1 MQSKSRAVPRKSAKA
16 APSVK
21 KRLTAKAKQSAK
33 PKVRVRRHRK
43 QGSLDMAFLLLVLIL
58 CAFGLLMVFS
68 ASYAYASYYIG
79 NSFHYIQ
86 KQAVFAA
93 MGLVAMLVL
102 SRIPYYIY
110 KNISSFIYL
119 FALFLMLL
127 VVIANGGG
135 AGRFINIA
143 GTTFQ
148 PSELM
153 KFAIIVIFADLI
165 GKNYSKM
172 DTLRYGIIPF
182 LVALVPVILILVVF
196 QRHLSATIIICAI
209 GAVMMFVGGMKLRYF
224 MPFIPVGVLVVL
236 GVIMVKGVDY
246 WGERISGWMDPFS
259 DVSNTTWQTVQSLVA
274 IGSGGLMGLGLGNS
288 RQKYLYLPEP
298 QNDFIFAIVCEEL
311 GLIGAIL
318 VIVLFALLVYRGFSI
333 ANKAP
338 NKFAAMLVVGIVF
351 QIALQ
356 AILNIGVVCNAIP
369 NTGISLP
376 FFSYGGTAL
385 MVQMAEMGVVLNVSR
400 YTMIEDQEGGEL
412 R

>member
-1 MQSKSRAVPRKSAKA
+1 MD
-16 APSVK
+16 
-21 KRLTAKAKQSAK
+21 TT
-33 PKVRVRRHRK
+33 
-43 QGSLDMAFLLLVLIL
+43 FLLLVLIL
-58 CAFGLLMVFS
+58 CAFGLMMVFS
-68 ASYAYASYYIG
+68 ASYAYADYYRG
-79 NSFHYIQ
+79 SSFHYILRQ
-86 KQAVFAA
+86 SIFAG

-102 SRIPYYIY
+102 SRVPYYIY
-110 KNISSFIYL
+110 KNISVVIYGV
-119 FALFLMLL
+119 ALVLMMV
-127 VVIANGGG
+127 VVIANKGG
-135 AGRFINIA
+135 AGRFISVA
-143 GTTFQ
+143 GITFQ

-153 KFAIIVIFADLI
+153 KFAIIVLFADLI

-172 DTLRYGIIPF
+172 GTLRYGIIPF
-182 LVALVPVILILVVF
+182 LVVLVPVVVILVFF
-196 QRHLSATIIICAI
+196 QRHLSATIIIVAI

-224 MPFIPVGVLVVL
+224 MPFIPAGILAVL
-236 GVIMVKGVDY
+236 GAIMVKGVDY
-246 WGERISGWMDPFS
+246 WGERISGWIDPFS

-318 VIVLFALLVYRGFSI
+318 VIVLFALLIYRGFSI

-356 AILNIGVVCNAIP
+356 TVLNIGVVCNAFP

-385 MVQMAEMGVVLNVSR
+385 LMQMAEMGVVLNVSR
-400 YTMIEDQEGGEL
+400 YVLTDEEEAMIKQKSEGKS
-412 R
+412 

>member
-1 MQSKSRAVPRKSAKA
+1 
-16 APSVK
+16 
-21 KRLTAKAKQSAK
+21 
-33 PKVRVRRHRK
+33 
-43 QGSLDMAFLLLVLIL
+43 MAFLLLVLIL

-86 KQAVFAA
+86 KQAIFAA

-182 LVALVPVILILVVF
+182 LVALIPVILILVVF